1 MAKFETIEIIDNDNL
16 KNAIRLVR
24 TLKYEI
30 IELQKKGLSKKV
42 INKILLKKYTKKN
55 KNYF

>member
-1 MAKFETIEIIDNDNL
+1 MAKFETVEIIDNDNL
-16 KNAIRLVR
+16 KDAIRLVR

-30 IELQKKGLSKKV
+30 IELQKKWLSKKV
-42 INKILLKKYTKKN
+42 INKILLKKYAKKY